1 MGGKPSMSVR
11 GGGFI
16 ERFGLWTAAQK
27 SAADKVRKAI
37 AAEGIESV
45 RVAFADQHGI
55 LRGKTYT
62 SRAFESV
69 LADGCALTSTLLLK
83 DTSHRT
89 AFPIWRKEG
98 GLDPERLIGAS
109 DFILV
114 PDPVTFRPIPWAKKS
129 AWILCDGYYR
139 DGTAVPFSTRH
150 LLRKALSGLESRG
163 YSYLAGIELEF
174 SVYRLVD
181 ARLTHESCTHPARP
195 PEVTPLTHGYQHL
208 TEGRYDELE
217 PVLEILREML
227 LALGMPLR
235 TLEVEFGPSQVELTF
250 DPVAGIE
257 GADQL
262 VLTRSAIKQV
272 CKRHGYH
279 ATFMTRPAFA
289 NAFSSG
295 WHLHQSL
302 LNRNGRNAFA
312 SDGPGELLSPT
323 GKSYLAGLL
332 AHAKD
337 ACLLSTP
344 TINGYKRYSR
354 SHALAPNRIVW
365 GKDNRGVMLRVVG
378 EPGDPATHIENRV
391 GEPTANPYLY
401 FVSQIAC
408 GLSGIERNLVP
419 PAAVDTPYDES
430 WERLPRNIAEA
441 IAHFRASQVLREAL
455 GDAFVDYFSHLKEF
469 ELKRFLEVDVTD
481 WEQREYFANF

>member
-1 MGGKPSMSVR
+1 MSSR
-11 GGGFI
+11 GTGFI
-16 ERFGLWTAAQK
+16 ERHSLWTAAQK
-27 SAADKVRKAI
+27 GAAEELRKAI
-37 AAEGIESV
+37 AGERIESV

-62 SRAFESV
+62 SRALESV
-69 LADGCALTSTLLLK
+69 LVDGCAITSTLLLK

-89 AFPIWRKEG
+89 AFPIWRKDG
-98 GLDPERLIGAS
+98 GLDPARLMGAS

-114 PDPVTFRPIPWAKKS
+114 PDPATFRPIPWARKS
-129 AWILCDGYYR
+129 AWILCDAYFH

-150 LLRKALSGLESRG
+150 LLRNVLSGLESLG
-163 YSYLAGIELEF
+163 YAYLSGIELEF

-181 ARLTHESCTHPARP
+181 AHLTHESCTHPGRP
-195 PEVTPLTHGYQHL
+195 PEVRPLTHGYQHL

-217 PVLEILREML
+217 PLLEILREVL
-227 LALGMPLR
+227 VALELPLR

-250 DPVAGIE
+250 DPVVGID
-257 GADQL
+257 GADHL
-262 VLTRSAIKQV
+262 LIARSAIKQV

-302 LNRNGRNAFA
+302 LDTRTTDNAFA
-312 SDGPGELLSPT
+312 SDEPGELLSPI
-323 GKSYLAGLL
+323 GRSFLAGLL
-332 AHAKD
+332 AHANE

-354 SHALAPNRIVW
+354 SYALAPNRIVW
-365 GKDNRGVMLRVVG
+365 GKDNRGAMLRVVG
-378 EPGDPATHIENRV
+378 APGDRKTHIENRV
-391 GEPTANPYLY
+391 GEPAANPYLY
-401 FVSQIAC
+401 FASQIIC
-408 GLSGIERNLVP
+408 GVDGMERRLVP
-419 PAAVDTPYDES
+419 PPAVDTPYDES
-430 WERLPRNIAEA
+430 WERLPRNIADA
-441 IAHFRASQVLREAL
+441 IAYFRGSDLFRRAL
-455 GDAFVDYFSHLKEF
+455 GDTFVDYFSHIKEF
-469 ELKRFLEVDVTD
+469 ELNRFLGEDVTD